1 MFYCVLTGFITLLI
15 SGKAWISFST
25 MAVAGLI
32 FLAFSNRNEVILSKN
47 GGVKSA
53 RVLGRTC
60 YRNGRDLP
68 SPRDTEY
75 TVLIQYRNGD
85 TVRYT
90 LNGNQSLLKA
100 LRPYFGRA

>member
-15 SGKAWISFST
+15 SGQAWIAFST
-25 MAVAGLI
+25 MAVAGLVC
-32 FLAFSNRNEVILSKN
+32 LAINSHSEVILNKN

-60 YRNGRDLP
+60 YCNGKDLP
-68 SPRDTEY
+68 SPKDTEY

-85 TVRYT
+85 RVRYT
-90 LNGNQSLLKA
+90 INGDQSLFKA
-100 LRPYFGRA
+100 LRPYFGKA